1 MVGQRP
7 PHFEPEQRQVLG
19 LAAESGPA
27 LTTASKLASVP
38 LPAPIRVLIWRDTA
52 DDDAQRWLLP
62 AAVVLEV
69 LRCDAPEPLGWPTDL
84 SPDEPVAAP
93 PQGLLGTL
101 SWRRGRF
108 PLLRLGAEPDVV
120 AANTLASAGRAA
132 WDDCARQARPRV
144 IVCPTLD
151 GDCGFD
157 ALGFL
162 ALGTP
167 ELAMLRDGE
176 VTAAELAPSQAA
188 DTPFVS
194 ARLRVQ
200 GQAVSVPDLDALT
213 RVLAPLA
220 PMFV

>member
-1 MVGQRP
+1 MVAQRP
-7 PHFEPEQRQVLG
+7 PHSRPEQREALEPAVEAGPVL
-19 LAAESGPA
+19 A
-27 LTTASKLASVP
+27 TASALPSVP
-38 LPAPIRVLIWRDTA
+38 LPAPIRVLIWRDAA

-62 AAVVLEV
+62 AAAVLEV
-69 LRCDAPEPLGWPTDL
+69 LRCDAPEPLSWPINTA
-84 SPDEPVAAP
+84 PAEPVAAP
-93 PQGLLGTL
+93 PQCLLGTL

-108 PLLRLGAEPDVV
+108 PLLRLGAEPGDV
-120 AANTLASAGRAA
+120 AANAAASAGPAA
-132 WDDCARQARPRV
+132 WDDWARRARPRV

-167 ELAMLRDGE
+167 VLAMLRDGE
-176 VTAAELAPSQAA
+176 VTAAEPAPDQAA

-194 ARLRVQ
+194 ARLCVQ

-220 PMFV
+220 PMFA